1 MTTEV
6 GFLAGARADFDSA
19 FDWYSARS
27 ESASKRFV
35 EEVQASLDRIAL
47 DPERFAHL
55 DDVFRQAR
63 MKRFPYRII
72 FQHEGNRITVI
83 AIAHHSRRPEY
94 WRRTAE

>member
-6 GFLAGARADFDSA
+6 EFLAGARADFDSA
-19 FDWYSARS
+19 FDWYSARG
-27 ESASKRFV
+27 ESAAKRSV
-35 EEVQASLDRIAL
+35 EEVQAPLDRIAL
-47 DPERFAHL
+47 DPGRFAHL

-72 FQHEGNRITVI
+72 FQHEGNRITAL

>member
-1 MTTEV
+1 MITKVE
-6 GFLAGARADFDSA
+6 FLAGARADFDSA
-19 FDWYSARS
+19 FDWYFARS
-27 ESASKRFV
+27 ESAAKRSV
-35 EEVQASLDRIAL
+35 EEVQAPLDRIAL
-47 DPERFAHL
+47 DPERFTHL

-72 FQHEGNRITVI
+72 FQHEGNRITAL

>member
-6 GFLAGARADFDSA
+6 EFLAGAKADFDSA
-19 FDWYSARS
+19 FNWYSARS
-27 ESASKRFV
+27 ESAAKRFI

-47 DPERFAHL
+47 DPERFAHI
-55 DDVFRQAR
+55 DDGFRQAR

-72 FQHEGNRITVI
+72 FQHEGNRTTVI

-94 WRRTAE
+94 WWRRAE

>member
-1 MTTEV
+1 MMTEV
-6 GFLAGARADFDSA
+6 EFLAGSRADFDA
-19 FDWYSARS
+19 ALDWYSARS
-27 ESASKRFV
+27 DSAAKHFI

-72 FQHEGNRITVI
+72 FQHEGSCAGRASGSSIQY
-83 AIAHHSRRPEY
+83 RREDAD
-94 WRRTAE
+94 R